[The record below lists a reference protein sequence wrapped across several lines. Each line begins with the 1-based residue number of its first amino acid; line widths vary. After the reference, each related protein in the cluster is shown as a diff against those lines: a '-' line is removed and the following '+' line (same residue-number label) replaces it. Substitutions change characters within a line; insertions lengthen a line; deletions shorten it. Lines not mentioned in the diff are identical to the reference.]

1 MKLFFTKL
9 KICYH
14 ILFSTKHERV
24 GQYICNRL
32 ITGEDLFYT
41 TDFNLAHKMTKLSK
55 DDPRS
60 R

>member
-1 MKLFFTKL
+1 MKLFITKL
-9 KICYH
+9 KICYY
-14 ILFSTKHERV
+14 ILFKTKHERV

-41 TDFNLAHKMTKLSK
+41 SDFNLAHKMSKLPK
-55 DDPRS
+55 TDPRV